1 MYRKLATLAAIL
13 GIFIAGAILG
23 TRLQTVHGQGQ
34 AGAGF
39 AAVPGSKGGWDLTGP
54 YDVVRDWPKPMSQL
68 PGHENWGWGAVEG
81 IIAERHNR
89 VIIDQRGE
97 LPVVKRPP
105 QTPVPQ
111 FGPSLSFPTAQV
123 PFRNASQ
130 GPVAALPG
138 GGAPGQLAED
148 AEKNWK
154 GRMGV
159 DARWEDN
166 IVVADA
172 QGGPSPNAGRSGI
185 R

>member
-1 MYRKLATLAAIL
+1 MNRRLTIFSGAVV
-13 GIFIAGAILG
+13 IFIAGAVEA
-23 TRLQTVHGQGQ
+23 TRLETVHGQGQ
-34 AGAGF
+34 PGTGF

-68 PGHENWGWGAVEG
+68 PSHENWGWGAVEG
-81 IIAERHNR
+81 VFAESPNR
-89 VIIDQRGE
+89 VLIVQRGE

-138 GGAPGQLAED
+138 GGAPGQLAVCNVYVE
-148 AEKNWK
+148 NP
-154 GRMGV
+154 
-159 DARWEDN
+159 
-166 IVVADA
+166 ADRDWA
-172 QGGPSPNAGRSGI
+172 VRTWHSLTYSGNGQ
-185 R
+185 

>member
-1 MYRKLATLAAIL
+1 M
-13 GIFIAGAILG
+13 G
-23 TRLQTVHGQGQ
+23 
-34 AGAGF
+34 
-39 AAVPGSKGGWDLTGP
+39 DLTGL
-54 YDVVRDWPKPMSQL
+54 YDIVRDWPKPMSQL

-81 IIAERHNR
+81 VFAEGRNR
-89 VIIDQRGE
+89 VFIVQRGE

-105 QTPVPQ
+105 KTPVPE

-148 AEKNWK
+148 ADKNWN
-154 GRMGV
+154 GRLGV

-166 IVVADA
+166 I
-172 QGGPSPNAGRSGI
+172 GSHSGESTNAILECISVNCAAALDSAWS
-185 R
+185 